1 MAVDAYTG
9 LPGSGKS
16 YSAVALQVIP
26 ALKAGRN
33 IATNMPLKVD
43 LLENDFNAPKHIR
56 TFATQ
61 ELEAQPERIH
71 EICPPGWILLLDE
84 TWKLFPAGW
93 QVSKIPDAYKSFF
106 AEHRHR
112 VDAEG
117 NSTNIV
123 LVTQDL
129 AQISAFARQLVETTY
144 TTTKL
149 TTLGAATRYR
159 VDVYHGAV
167 SGDKANESR
176 RLRQIFGKYEPSIY
190 RYYTSHTQSE
200 YAGSG
205 AANEGSIDGRQN
217 ILKRPL
223 LMAAPLIVLGL
234 IAAGIYGLDSHRLG
248 KGKPNTRDGFKTL
261 APPTDQLRTDLT
273 AHRRE
278 PTGTTATLAGLCME
292 GRCGW
297 ALYNGRWI
305 GLSHCRQTGLSWNC
319 DAHQEKKLQTPK
331 N

>member
-26 ALKAGRN
+26 ALKAGRK
-33 IATNMPLKVD
+33 IATNMPIKAD
-43 LLENDFNAPKHIR
+43 LLEADFNAPKSIK
-56 TFATQ
+56 TFTTQ
-61 ELEAQPERIH
+61 EIEAAPERLL
-71 EICPPGWILLLDE
+71 EVCPPGWILILDE
-84 TWKLFPAGW
+84 TWRLFPAGW

-149 TTLGAATRYR
+149 TTLGQSKRYR

-167 SGDKANESR
+167 TGDKANEQR
-176 RLRQIFGKYEPSIY
+176 RLRQIFGKYEPSIC

-200 YAGSG
+200 YQQTG

-223 LMAAPLIVLGL
+223 LMAAPLIIIGL
-234 IAAGIYGLDSHRLG
+234 IAAGIYGLKSNPLSNKHTG
-248 KGKPNTRDGFKTL
+248 TRDGFTTL
-261 APPTDQLRTDLT
+261 APARDQVETKET
-273 AHRRE
+273 TGRRA
-278 PTGTTATLAGLCME
+278 PRGTTGTLAGLCMM

-305 GLSHCRQTGLSWNC
+305 SLSHCRQIELTWKC
-319 DAHQEKKLQTPK
+319 DVHRKTMLDK
-331 N
+331 